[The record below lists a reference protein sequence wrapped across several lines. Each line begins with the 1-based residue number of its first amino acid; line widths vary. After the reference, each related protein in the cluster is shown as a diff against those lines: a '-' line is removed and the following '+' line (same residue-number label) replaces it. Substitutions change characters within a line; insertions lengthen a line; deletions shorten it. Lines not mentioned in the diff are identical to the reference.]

1 MEEIIYGI
9 TFFVYALFSIRT
21 LLSWIGGDFDVDC
34 DLDLGDIIS
43 FKGLTHFLMG
53 SSGWLSARLFIA
65 HTTMWYDYLIA
76 VCVGIIFAVMLFQ
89 VYVLLSKLESK
100 PTVISGIDL
109 IGHTAKIDLQLG
121 SNKGNY
127 YYNILVN
134 NGIGTIQQ
142 DAVSNNYYLVNESVT
157 IKGYNG
163 AQYII

>member
-9 TFFVYALFSIRT
+9 TFFVYALFIIRT
-21 LLSWIGGDFDVDC
+21 LLSWMGGDFDIDS

-89 VYVLLSKLESK
+89 VYVLLSKLES
-100 PTVISGIDL
+100 
-109 IGHTAKIDLQLG
+109 
-121 SNKGNY
+121 
-127 YYNILVN
+127 
-134 NGIGTIQQ
+134 
-142 DAVSNNYYLVNESVT
+142 
-157 IKGYNG
+157 
-163 AQYII
+163 

>member
-9 TFFVYALFSIRT
+9 TFFVYALFIIRT
-21 LLSWIGGDFDVDC
+21 LLSWIGGDFDIDS

-100 PTVISGIDL
+100 PTVMSGNDL
-109 IGHTAKIDLQLG
+109 IGVQHGFKDKFKEVFGL
-121 SNKGNY
+121 NKKAEELPNSEKKDE
-127 YYNILVN
+127 N
-134 NGIGTIQQ
+134 NF
-142 DAVSNNYYLVNESVT
+142 DEV
-157 IKGYNG
+157 K
-163 AQYII
+163 